1 MNLSAAVQKAV
12 AATGIPALNKMQETA
27 LETIENQKDTLL
39 LAPTGSGKTLAF
51 LLPVLERL
59 QTGVS
64 GIQCLVLSPTRELA
78 IQIESVWQQMSTGF
92 KVNTCYGGHSM
103 KTEMNNLSQPPA
115 LLIGT
120 PGRVLDHIERQ
131 SFGLKHIRTLVF
143 DEFDKSLSMGFQE
156 QMRDIVTQIPGVEK
170 RILVSATDKLNIP
183 DFLQFDDPQILNF
196 TTAEEKSTDGLSV
209 KLVVS
214 PEKDK
219 IKTLFKLLCYSG
231 GDPTLIFCNNRES
244 AERTNRI
251 LNEWSIPSAF
261 FHGGMDQIDRE
272 KALIKFRNGSTV
284 FLVASDLAARG
295 LDIPEVKNVVHYH
308 MPFKKEDF
316 IHRNGRTA
324 RMFAEGS
331 AYIILHED
339 ENLPTY
345 LDEQPEVFELPSESI
360 MPPPAPWTTLYIS
373 GGKKDKISRVDIVG
387 FLCQKGGLRKED
399 IGKIELMD
407 FMAFVAVKFELA
419 EDVVKAVQDQ
429 KMKGKKYRVG
439 VAR

>member
-1 MNLSAAVQKAV
+1 MELNELLQKALTN
-12 AATGIPALNKMQETA
+12 TGIPALNKMQEAA
-27 LETIENQKDTLL
+27 LEVIHNHKDTLL

-51 LLPVLERL
+51 LLPVLQRL
-59 QTGVS
+59 QHGISGV
-64 GIQCLVLSPTRELA
+64 QCLILSPTRELA
-78 IQIESVWQQMSTGF
+78 IQIEAVWQQMSTGF

-120 PGRVLDHIERQ
+120 PGRVLDHISRK
-131 SFGLKHIRTLVF
+131 SFGLNLITTLVL

-156 QMRDIVTQIPGVEK
+156 QMGDIIKDLPSLNR

-183 DFLQFDDPQILNF
+183 EFLGFSEPHILNF
-196 TTAEEKSTDGLSV
+196 TSEEEKSTDGLSV
-209 KLVVS
+209 KLIIS

-244 AERTNRI
+244 AERTNQI

-261 FHGGMDQIDRE
+261 FHGGMDQLDRE

-308 MPFKKEDF
+308 LPFKKDDF

-324 RMFAEGS
+324 RMFAEGT
-331 AYIILHED
+331 AYILLHAD
-339 ENLPTY
+339 ENIPAY
-345 LDEQPEVFELPSESI
+345 LEEKPEVFELPVESI
-360 MPPPAPWTTLYIS
+360 MPPPAPWVTLYIS
-373 GGKKDKISRVDIVG
+373 GGKKDKISKMDIVG
-387 FLCQKGGLRKED
+387 FLCQKGNIKKED
-399 IGKIELMD
+399 LGKIELMD
-407 FMAFVAVKFELA
+407 FMSFVAVKMDLA
-419 EDVVKAVQDQ
+419 DEVVALVQNE
-429 KMKGKKYRVG
+429 KMKGKKYRIG